1 MNPYEKHYRQ
11 LMANGAAAWA
21 GEEYLRAKKQQEK
34 IFHWLSEQQYLPEP
48 GSRIMEMGCGNGAM
62 ASQSLAER

>member
-21 GEEYLRAKKQQEK
+21 GEEYLRAKK
-34 IFHWLSEQQYLPEP
+34 
-48 GSRIMEMGCGNGAM
+48 
-62 ASQSLAER
+62 